1 MWNLWVT
8 HQEYWCSSVLGIYF
22 SLDGYEKDNVIYKWK
37 DGAGE
42 VEKKSIAQF
51 DMNEV
56 ELNSTTEPYVSG

>member
-1 MWNLWVT
+1 M
-8 HQEYWCSSVLGIYF
+8 GIYF
-22 SLDGYEKDNVIYKWK
+22 SLAGYEKDNVIYKWK

-56 ELNSTTEPYVSG
+56 ELNSTTILYAGG